1 MTLVLE
7 RKDYGYLY
15 HCCHVCQGN
24 RLKKRGNDRWQG
36 LQQGQVRAALKI
48 DSGISQS
55 PSLPEQ
61 SPGNGG
67 GRSPLCF

>member
-15 HCCHVCQGN
+15 HCCHVRQEN

-36 LQQGQVRAALKI
+36 LQQGQVRAALNI

-55 PSLPEQ
+55 RVFARAGSREWRGKKPVV
-61 SPGNGG
+61 
-67 GRSPLCF
+67 F